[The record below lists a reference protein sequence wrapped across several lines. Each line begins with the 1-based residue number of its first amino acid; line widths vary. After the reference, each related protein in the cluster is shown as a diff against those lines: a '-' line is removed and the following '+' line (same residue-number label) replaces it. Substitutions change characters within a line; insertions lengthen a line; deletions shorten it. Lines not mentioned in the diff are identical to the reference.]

1 MFINRIMTHNPIT
14 IRPETTVT
22 EAQAI
27 LKREKIHHLPVLDKS
42 NKLVGIVTEKDLLYA
57 SPSPATTLN
66 VYEMSDLLSKLK
78 IEKVMTKSVFTVTE
92 DTLMEDA
99 AHLMVDKN
107 IGGLPVMRSD
117 ILVGI
122 VTESDI
128 FRLFI
133 EFFGTRRKG
142 FRVTAL
148 VPEERGKLAKMT
160 SAIAERGGNIISV
173 GTFLG
178 DDVTSSVILV
188 KVEDIEREK
197 LQEALAPYVKEIIDF
212 REV

>member
-1 MFINRIMTHNPIT
+1 MFIKRIMTHNPIT
-14 IRPETTVT
+14 VRPETTVP
-22 EAQAI
+22 EAQAV
-27 LKREKIHHLPVLDKS
+27 LKREKIHHLPVLDK
-42 NKLVGIVTEKDLLYA
+42 NNRLVGIVTEKDLLYA

-66 VYEMSDLLSKLK
+66 VYEMSDLLAKLK
-78 IEKVMTKSVFTVTE
+78 IEKVMSKSVLTVSE

-99 AHLMVDKN
+99 AHLMADKN
-107 IGGLPVMRSD
+107 IGGLPVMRGD

-128 FRLFI
+128 FRQFI

-148 VPEERGKLAKMT
+148 VPEERGELAKMA

-173 GTFLG
+173 GTFPG
-178 DDVTSSVILV
+178 DDVTSSLILV
-188 KVEDIEREK
+188 KVEDIAKEK